1 MFLHIK
7 NLYYF
12 QLELEDDFMSTAH
25 AIQTFIEIALVA
37 FLIWGVFNEDK
48 FVAFEEKY
56 FGWHK
61 NKKAK
66 IIKFAPNKEEQ

>member
-1 MFLHIK
+1 
-7 NLYYF
+7 
-12 QLELEDDFMSTAH
+12 MSTAH
-25 AIQTFIEIALVA
+25 AIQTFIEIALAA

-66 IIKFAPNKEEQ
+66 IIKFASNKEER